1 MAINIRRVGE
11 VADGS
16 ITSIKLATGA
26 VNLDTDKVTGQ
37 LPTNKMKDGAV
48 NEDKLASLAVSTAKL
63 QDNVVTLAKAD
74 DDIRLNTF
82 IGDETIVSCNDETAI
97 KELTFPVSNGKY
109 KPSKMRFI
117 GSLKVDTTG
126 ATGTLKVFINDEET
140 SRATMNTTETD
151 YELVNAE
158 FDISDLSEGKQKVVI
173 KMSCDVTGALAFNDL
188 VDILLIK

>member
-97 KELTFPVSNGKY
+97 KE
-109 KPSKMRFI
+109 
-117 GSLKVDTTG
+117 
-126 ATGTLKVFINDEET
+126 
-140 SRATMNTTETD
+140 
-151 YELVNAE
+151 
-158 FDISDLSEGKQKVVI
+158 
-173 KMSCDVTGALAFNDL
+173 
-188 VDILLIK
+188 

>member
-1 MAINIRRVGE
+1 
-11 VADGS
+11 
-16 ITSIKLATGA
+16 
-26 VNLDTDKVTGQ
+26 
-37 LPTNKMKDGAV
+37 
-48 NEDKLASLAVSTAKL
+48 
-63 QDNVVTLAKAD
+63 
-74 DDIRLNTF
+74 
-82 IGDETIVSCNDETAI
+82 
-97 KELTFPVSNGKY
+97 
-109 KPSKMRFI
+109 MRFI